1 MRLQPATYRKITI
14 GALLA
19 LCTIIVTGAG
29 VRLTGSGLGCDSW
42 PACNEYRFIDVSDA
56 HMAIEQL
63 NRLFTGVIVVL
74 VAAAV
79 LGSLFRVP
87 RRRDLTLLSLGLVAG
102 VFGQAV
108 VGGIVVLTELHP
120 ISVQQH
126 FLLSMVTVVNGVAL
140 VKRAGEPDGVPRRH
154 VVRDSTRRLVWL
166 LAILTSVAIF
176 TGTLVTGT
184 GPHAGDENA
193 RRFGFDI
200 SNIAR
205 IHGISVV
212 ITLVAALALIAWTRS
227 DRGDRRAIWP
237 VLTTWMFLATMQ
249 AAIGYVQYFNGVPEL
264 LVALHIALATALY
277 AVTVLVVLAT
287 KRPIPDPPADP
298 SELDPSAMSAAFDDE
313 RKVAAAIARPAA
325 VTED

>member
-1 MRLQPATYRKITI
+1 MRLRPLTYRRITI
-14 GALLA
+14 GALFA

-29 VRLTGSGLGCDSW
+29 VRLSGSGLGCDSW
-42 PACNEYRFIDVSDA
+42 PGCNELRFIDVSDA

-79 LGSLFRVP
+79 LGSLVRAP

-120 ISVQQH
+120 AAVQQH
-126 FLLSMVTVVNGVAL
+126 FLLSMVTVINGMVL

-154 VVRDSTRRLVWL
+154 VVRDTTRRLVWL
-166 LAILTSVAIF
+166 LAAATSVAIF
-176 TGTLVTGT
+176 TGTLVTGA

-200 SNIAR
+200 SHIAR
-205 IHGISVV
+205 IHGITVV
-212 ITLVAALALIAWTRS
+212 FTLATALALIAWTRR
-227 DRGDRRAIWP
+227 DRDDRRALWP
-237 VLTTWMFLATMQ
+237 VLTTWMFLAAMQ

-287 KRPIPDPPADP
+287 KRPIAGPAPGDADGDGDGEVRSRPQPALANSSSAGFGVDPP
-298 SELDPSAMSAAFDDE
+298 S
-313 RKVAAAIARPAA
+313 
-325 VTED
+325 

>member
-1 MRLQPATYRKITI
+1 MRLQPGTYRTITI

-29 VRLTGSGLGCDSW
+29 VRLSGSGLGCDSW
-42 PACNEYRFIDVSDA
+42 PACNEYRFVDVSDA

-108 VGGIVVLTELHP
+108 VGGIVVLTALHP
-120 ISVQQH
+120 IAVQQH
-126 FLLSMVTVVNGVAL
+126 FLLSMVTVINGVVL

-154 VVRDSTRRLVWL
+154 VVRDSTRRLVWM
-166 LAILTSVAIF
+166 LAILSSVAIF

-193 RRFGFDI
+193 RRFEFDI
-200 SNIAR
+200 SSIAR

-212 ITLVAALALIAWTRS
+212 ITLVAALSLIAWTRS
-227 DRGDRRAIWP
+227 HRGDRQAIWP
-237 VLTTWMFLATMQ
+237 ILTTWMFLAVMQ

-287 KRPIPDPPADP
+287 KRPIPDPIGLLTADGVE
-298 SELDPSAMSAAFDDE
+298 SEAAVRAATSSTSAPE
-313 RKVAAAIARPAA
+313 VAAAGS
-325 VTED
+325 

>member
-1 MRLQPATYRKITI
+1 MRLQPATYRRITI
-14 GALLA
+14 GAMLA

-29 VRLTGSGLGCDSW
+29 VRLSGSGLGCDSW
-42 PACNEYRFIDVSDA
+42 PACNDYRFIDVSNF

-79 LGSLFRVP
+79 LGSLFRAP

-108 VGGIVVLTELHP
+108 VGGIVVLTQLHP
-120 ISVQQH
+120 AAVQQH
-126 FLLSMVTVVNGVAL
+126 FLLSMVTVVNAMAL

-166 LAILTSVAIF
+166 LAVLCSVAIF
-176 TGTLVTGT
+176 TGTLVTGA

-193 RRFGFDI
+193 RRFDFDI

-212 ITLVAALALIAWTRS
+212 ITLTAALALIAWTRGHRA
-227 DRGDRRAIWP
+227 DRQAIWP
-237 VLTTWMFLATMQ
+237 ILTTWMFLATMQ

-287 KRPIPDPPADP
+287 KRPIPDPI
-298 SELDPSAMSAAFDDE
+298 SPSAFDRATDE
-313 RKVAAAIARPAA
+313 AQAPELEVAGASPRPGV
-325 VTED
+325 VTDD